1 MKKTIF
7 KGIVNGQEF
16 NDVKSYNEAVS
27 KAIEEGNLQHA
38 STETR
43 IEERCDC
50 GCNEKQECKCNKPLV
65 DVCPNMNFNFRG
77 MMSQSPEELEHTLD
91 EFKQAFVGLPQEY
104 KDSMMYLI
112 RDTKAIAER
121 QLKVTEKDIDTMDA
135 QIAELSEK
143 IDHYAEKIDELEKQ
157 ISTHEDEVGKLS
169 ERADD
174 QQENYEKLLMV
185 IDALECVMT
194 EEPEAAKCKEEM
206 SIGDLWK
213 NLFGMAEKILKN

>member
-7 KGIVNGQEF
+7 KGFVNGQQF

-43 IEERCDC
+43 IEEHCDC
-50 GCNEKQECKCNKPLV
+50 DCNEKQECKCNKPLV

-77 MMSQSPEELEHTLD
+77 MMNQSPEELEHTLD
-91 EFKQAFVGLPQEY
+91 EFKQAFTRLPQEY

-112 RDTKAIAER
+112 RDTKVIAER

-174 QQENYEKLLMV
+174 QQEKYEKLLMV
-185 IDALECVMT
+185 IDALECVMA